1 MSMPNPSR
9 FFPEEPLGSKSVNA
23 LPKALQLG
31 GFPINYRAQVIR
43 LLTGTLDIRCK
54 LTNDLV
60 EQRNNYSKIVFFTN
74 TRLTAKTLSQS
85 LAPITLN
92 RLGKHL
98 SKNQAKNLNLY
109 KELFHE
115 FASYFYESKMGQFTK
130 AFLHLYRIIE
140 FSAYSFPIVWA
151 SKTNDYEGTFRKLR
165 EYFSDPRRGELGVFK
180 IFICDFLDSTFL
192 KSQLTLNV
200 LSLHPDW
207 QIRYYNSL
215 LKAITSIK
223 GVPVSSTPHS
233 QIAIEAE
240 IMLDLAI
247 TIRNKY
253 FHFLSGDKNN
263 FDSEDIPDSNEF
275 FAIIN
280 EPLANWLAIILFE
293 LIEYEIL

>member
-1 MSMPNPSR
+1 MPNPQR
-9 FFPEEPLGSKSVNA
+9 FFPEEPFSERSASA
-23 LPKALQLG
+23 LPRSLQLG

-43 LLTGTLDIRCK
+43 LLTGTLDIRCQ
-54 LTNDLV
+54 LTNELI
-60 EQRNNYSKIVFFTN
+60 EQRSNYSKIVFFTN
-74 TRLTAKTLSQS
+74 TRLSTKTLSSS

-98 SKNQAKNLNLY
+98 LKNQAKHLNLY

-115 FASYFYESKMGQFTK
+115 FSNYFYESKMQQPTK

-140 FSAYSFPIVWA
+140 FSAYSYPIVWA

-165 EYFSDPRRGELGVFK
+165 EYFSDPKRGELGVFRM
-180 IFICDFLDSTFL
+180 FISDFMDTTFL
-192 KSQLTLNV
+192 NSHLTLNISSV
-200 LSLHPDW
+200 HPDW
-207 QIRYYNSL
+207 QIRYYESI
-215 LKAITSIK
+215 LKAINHIK
-223 GVPVSSTPHS
+223 GNAVSLTPYS
-233 QIAIEAE
+233 QITIEAE

-253 FHFLSGDKNN
+253 FHFLSGDKSN
-263 FDSEDIPDSNEF
+263 FDSENIPDSNEF
-275 FAIIN
+275 FMLIN